1 MRKKQQEEREK
12 LRRMQLDMQREVEER
27 RKLQKEEEAK
37 IRQEYIEKMKAA
49 TIIDDID
56 DKPTKKG
63 GCTYLFQFA
72 SLILFSFLPGLALW
86 SCVLVIVGRV
96 TDHREDREQSFKEFM

>member
-72 SLILFSFLPGLALW
+72 SLILFLFFTWSSSAEPHFSNRFLRGQG
-86 SCVLVIVGRV
+86 IV
-96 TDHREDREQSFKEFM
+96 FKKSL